1 MSSIGENALP
11 SAHPTTNSTILMKG
25 AAAASS
31 DLVQQQQARLQQQ
44 QARQVLGN
52 VGNAGATLAL
62 INQKKEQ
69 HFLNQ
74 VRSYLPVISTE
85 YILNPHSCLFSPP
98 QELRKTTTLDQIESK
113 ANVAPISSDFGF
125 SIYTDENSNSGGA
138 VKEDAPGKTRFSG
151 SATEDSENLPP
162 SSKLSAPLPSVQH
175 GEHANHFGGL
185 LSIPTAVVVP
195 IQGQCQL
202 DDKSR

>member
-1 MSSIGENALP
+1 M
-11 SAHPTTNSTILMKG
+11 
-25 AAAASS
+25 
-31 DLVQQQQARLQQQ
+31 
-44 QARQVLGN
+44 
-52 VGNAGATLAL
+52 
-62 INQKKEQ
+62 
-69 HFLNQ
+69 
-74 VRSYLPVISTE
+74 ISTE
-85 YILNPHSCLFSPP
+85 YVILNRTPVYPPP

-113 ANVAPISSDFGF
+113 ATVAPISSDFGF
-125 SIYTDENSNSGGA
+125 SIYTDENSNSGGG

-202 DDKSR
+202 EDKSR